1 MLEVICCTMCVHNVC
16 ESCACII
23 AIQLDSWLDH
33 WMCKYIYEM
42 LTEVCVQDINYT
54 SSSPT
59 TAGKMSQSTAVFVV
73 IACLILQAVE
83 SKNDLSLTTVFSK
96 PVERVARSIQR
107 RQINNCTQ
115 VQLENIF
122 DGYPPDCPSVN
133 LSTGLTVL
141 TDILAGILL
150 QSSAFCAPQCNPA
163 IARYFS
169 ECSSGALVEVF
180 IQFCSTNAN
189 NESCYNLTNTLVTD
203 ATTVQS
209 SCPTSGSSCSSSC
222 QSSILTYRNNS
233 GCCVNVFNS
242 SILNNFPGLA
252 TSIFAAANNNSLWV
266 SCSVETPGFCTQS
279 TVSRPGSLPGTT
291 SGPNSGTTSSPNSG
305 TTNTQYPL
313 SKLFTW
319 LLLGVVMVL
328 TL

>member
-1 MLEVICCTMCVHNVC
+1 
-16 ESCACII
+16 
-23 AIQLDSWLDH
+23 
-33 WMCKYIYEM
+33 M

-59 TAGKMSQSTAVFVV
+59 TAGKMKMNLITAVFVV
-73 IACLILQAVE
+73 VACLIVQAAE

-107 RQINNCTQ
+107 RQFNSCTQ

-122 DGYPPDCPSVN
+122 DGYSSDCPSVN
-133 LSTGLTVL
+133 RSTGLTVL
-141 TDILAGILL
+141 TDIIASIT
-150 QSSAFCAPQCNPA
+150 QSGALCAPQCNPA

-180 IQFCSTNAN
+180 IQFCGTNAN
-189 NESCYNLTNTLVTD
+189 NESCYNLTNTLATD
-203 ATTVQS
+203 AATVQL

-242 SILNNFPGLA
+242 STLINFPGVA
-252 TSIFAAANNNSLWV
+252 TLNFAAANNNSLWV
-266 SCSVETPGFCTQS
+266 SCSVETPGLCTQS

-291 SGPNSGTTSSPNSG
+291 SSPASGTTSSPNSG
-305 TTNTQYPL
+305 TTNSQYPL
-313 SKLFTW
+313 SKLFAG
-319 LLLGVVMVL
+319 LLLGVVMIL
-328 TL
+328 TF